1 MCQCYAVA
9 YSDRQ
14 KAHIEC
20 VEVIFHGARMSTSF
34 TKLFNSI
41 LTSTIWCEPER
52 TRLVWISM
60 LALADHAGR
69 VHASI
74 PGLAS
79 VARVPVEDCRTAI
92 DTFLAPDRDSRTAL
106 YEGRRIEPIDGG
118 WRLLNY
124 TKFREMK
131 DEESVRESKRQYM
144 RNVRAKQKQHITIN
158 AASVKVNPQNR
169 EPQELDVRGGAQ

>member
-1 MCQCYAVA
+1 
-9 YSDRQ
+9 
-14 KAHIEC
+14 
-20 VEVIFHGARMSTSF
+20 MSTSF

-52 TRLVWISM
+52 TRLVWIAM

-79 VARVPVEDCRTAI
+79 VARVPIDDCRTAI
-92 DTFLAPDRDSRTAL
+92 DTFLAPDRDSRTSL

-131 DEESVRESKRQYM
+131 DEESAKEAKRKYM
-144 RNVRAKQKQHITIN
+144 QNRRAKERQHITIH
-158 AASVKVNPQNR
+158 ASSVKVNER
-169 EPQELDVRGGAQ
+169 EQ